1 MQSTNSNTRYSILII
16 IQFTLLLTDLLMNSF
31 SEFLRY
37 DSHLLLIFYVIQDLC
52 LIFAFTTL
60 LLSFFSTYLFQA
72 GLVYLIYNK
81 FCAVIYVMLLYLAL
95 TIMYHIWSLNMRWS
109 KPLDYTWTDGLHT
122 LHVAQRFVAVLYYHL
137 YKRAVL
143 RISDPRFYK
152 DADWTMSSIA
162 IS

>member
-1 MQSTNSNTRYSILII
+1 M
-16 IQFTLLLTDLLMNSF
+16 FMNAF

-52 LIFAFTTL
+52 LIFALTTL

-81 FCAVIYVMLLYLAL
+81 FCAVIYTILLYLSL
-95 TIMYHIWSLNMRWS
+95 TIAFHSWSLNMRWNQ
-109 KPLDYTWTDGLHT
+109 PLTYVWTDGLHT
-122 LHVAQRFVAVLYYHL
+122 LYVVQRLVAVLYYHL

-152 DADWTMSSIA
+152 DADWTLASIA
-162 IS
+162 IN